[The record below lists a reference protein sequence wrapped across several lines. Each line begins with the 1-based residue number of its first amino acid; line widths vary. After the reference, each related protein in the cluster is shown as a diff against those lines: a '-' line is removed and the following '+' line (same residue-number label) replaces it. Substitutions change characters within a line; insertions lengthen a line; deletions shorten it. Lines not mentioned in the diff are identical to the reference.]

1 MRQENGLK
9 GRIVNLLRKRIPK
22 RWIIRRTA
30 PLNKRRNKRRLR
42 VKPYRVLAI
51 ALGLA
56 MAVMLSRFPQK
67 AVSLERQRAQRTAA
81 AEAYL
86 DAQSANN
93 QLIAELS
100 SIDSADFIERT
111 ARREYGYCWY
121 GETVYEVGNLEEI
134 LAGQEFDVYGA
145 P

>member
-1 MRQENGLK
+1 M
-9 GRIVNLLRKRIPK
+9 
-22 RWIIRRTA
+22 
-30 PLNKRRNKRRLR
+30 NKRRNKRRLR

-56 MAVMLSRFPQK
+56 MVFMLSRFPQK

-86 DAQSANN
+86 DAQSVNN
-93 QLIAELS
+93 QLTAELS

-134 LAGQEFDVYGA
+134 LADQEFDVYGA